1 MAGIKTARAHF
12 EGGMRFTAEAGSGHR
27 LAMDTADELEGGQN
41 SGFSPMELPLVA
53 LIGCV
58 GMDVMSILRKQRQE
72 VTGYD
77 LAVRGTRAEEH
88 PQVFTAITVEHTIT
102 GRDLQRPAV
111 ERALELSRTR
121 YCSVSAMLGK
131 TAEITHVLTLVEA
144 PASTAAGS

>member
-1 MAGIKTARAHF
+1 MAGIKTARARF
-12 EGGMRFTAEAGSGHR
+12 DGGMRFIAESGSGHQ
-27 LAMDTADELEGGQN
+27 LVMDTADEKEGGQN

-58 GMDVMSILRKQRQE
+58 GMDLVSILRKQRQA
-72 VTGYD
+72 VTGYE

-88 PQVFTAITVEHTIT
+88 PQVYTAITVEHTIT
-102 GRDLQRPAV
+102 GRDLKRAAV

-131 TAEITHVLTLVEA
+131 TAEITHVLNLVEA
-144 PASTAAGS
+144 PAPTATGI

>member
-12 EGGMRFTAEAGSGHR
+12 DGGMRFTAESGSGHA
-27 LAMDTADELEGGQN
+27 LIMDVVAAEGGQD

-58 GMDVMSILRKQRQE
+58 GMDVVSILRKQRQD

-88 PQVFTAITVEHTIT
+88 PKVFVAITVEHTIT
-102 GRDLQRPAV
+102 GRDLKRPAV
-111 ERALELSRTR
+111 ERAIELSRTR

-131 TAEITHVLTLVEA
+131 TAEITHTFTLVEA
-144 PASTAAGS
+144 PAE

>member
-12 EGGMRFTAEAGSGHR
+12 DGGMRFTAQAGSGHQVI
-27 LAMDTADELEGGQN
+27 MDTADEKEGGQN

-58 GMDVMSILRKQRQE
+58 GMDVVSILRKQRQE

-77 LAVRGTRAEEH
+77 LTVSGTRAETH
-88 PQVFTAITVEHTIT
+88 PQVFVAITVEHTIT
-102 GRDLQRPAV
+102 GRDLKRAAV
-111 ERALELSRTR
+111 ERALELSRTK

-131 TAEITHVLTLVEA
+131 TAEITHILRVVEA
-144 PASTAAGS
+144 QAE